1 MSSPAYARPVQPSR
15 VPAVERRPVNVVGL
29 GIEGWRPFAIAAT
42 AALVVSILFAAWTAF
57 HWVSDQATID
67 IDDIGEAVAPFIA
80 AASCALAASR
90 NSGRTRLPRALFA
103 ASALRCGIGEE
114 VVSVFH
120 AGLGLSARVP

>member
-67 IDDIGEAVAPFIA
+67 IDDIGEAGAAFLAAARCALPASRYPGRTPLALSPFGTPGPSLGPGRVAP
-80 AASCALAASR
+80 
-90 NSGRTRLPRALFA
+90 
-103 ASALRCGIGEE
+103 
-114 VVSVFH
+114 
-120 AGLGLSARVP
+120 ARYQVA

>member
-42 AALVVSILFAAWTAF
+42 VALVVSILFAAWTAL

-67 IDDIGEAVAPFIA
+67 IDDIGEAVAAFIP

-90 NSGRTRLPRALFA
+90 HSGPAPLAWAPFG
-103 ASALRCGIGEE
+103 ASPPSWGIRE
-114 VVSVFH
+114 
-120 AGLGLSARVP
+120 

>member
-15 VPAVERRPVNVVGL
+15 APADERRPVNVVGL

-67 IDDIGEAVAPFIA
+67 IDDIGEAVAAFLAPA
-80 AASCALAASR
+80 RCAPAASR
-90 NSGRTRLPRALFA
+90 NPGRTPPACGLFGP
-103 ASALRCGIGEE
+103 SALSWGIG
-114 VVSVFH
+114 
-120 AGLGLSARVP
+120 AR